1 MSDQASQQI
10 MPSMSRNQRRG
21 LFVLIAGAVTIAVSL
36 MVYFGV
42 NLLPKGYEEAYRLVP
57 EKISRSAMIA
67 VRLPKGVDAS
77 YAKSNIKFDPEISGV
92 WQKNNNPL
100 LGLFVN
106 VVSAKSDYE
115 VVYYRPNEDLKTNRY
130 YRAVLMMTNGE
141 QISADFEAV
150 DDPAIIAIF
159 PKDGSEAPEDTEI
172 TIVFNRPMVPL
183 TTLQNLE
190 SKNIPVEITPQTPG
204 RFKWITTRN
213 LQFIPQDKLQSAS
226 TYTVKVKPGFISMD
240 GIRVKETSVV
250 FYTRRLRYQSF
261 SEGAVPYNQPFI
273 VRFNQ
278 PVDLNRLKDEIA
290 VTDINSNSKVPVS
303 ISYHKATRK
312 FLPTTP
318 QTLTTPGIVDSI
330 AVFFSNLTSF
340 SIFPKQNKVTE
351 TASGDDVN
359 KSVVEI
365 YNQADQFGLAGLW
378 NFNHSYTLSINKA
391 YPLEGDLILDQSQSV
406 TFGVPDFIESVGSES
421 VRAAYSRPEYF
432 DPQGSLIIRFYEEVD
447 LGRSQINGDKI
458 KDITYGEKC
467 REDEYY
473 SYNDCPKITDKK
485 IVKISFNAQLIG
497 LGEKLTVVLDKIVNP
512 NGLTINSD
520 SVTKEL
526 IAFPKFTILKTYPNN
541 GAGSA
546 SVTDFTIC
554 SNNPIIVP
562 EKADSKKHIIG
573 DGEYEVNYWGTSYR
587 IDYIQDN
594 RCDIGQFM
602 TNISY
607 GLAPNSRYSFTLKL
621 EDVFGQGAEENL
633 QFTTGEMPAKN
644 LTFFHFQASYNV
656 TTSSKTKLTYAV
668 QNMEYV
674 NMEICQLD
682 AVSFLKNLNKQSW
695 DGQISSVSLPCESI
709 VKEKISLGQRY
720 WGKNYFQVNI
730 ADYFTDPLG
739 YYILTFS
746 NPNYRRSY
754 WDSKINKPVERQAF
768 ERTYLN
774 VTDLSVMEKRTMPG
788 SYGGGNYLALS
799 KDEKSSLSNLYWVT
813 EIKTLEPVGGALVT
827 LYKGESDFISQGTL
841 ATDSNGIAKT
851 ENIDYAGAVT
861 VNKGN
866 DSTAVPLWE
875 NKMNWAENAYSSRRM
890 YLYTDKPIYRPGQDV
905 FVKGIYRLGYDGNY
919 EIYRDKS
926 VNLKVNNSRYDQ
938 ILSVDL
944 DVSEFGTVNTKV
956 NIDNNAP
963 LGLYSICAESYD
975 CAYFN
980 VLEYEPAAFKVE
992 LKTDKEEYV
1001 SKDTV
1006 NMEIKADYYFGVPV
1020 ETGEAEYTISSQNYY
1035 FDRYK
1040 DGYYHFGVNDICWVG
1055 NCYGEKFIS
1064 RGEATLAN
1072 GIARLSVPADLSL
1085 LFKNEDDRSSK
1096 IIVFDITVKT
1106 NDGRSVSQQKSFI
1119 LHGGDYYIGIIPEK
1133 WFVGKG
1139 EEAGLKIKTVDTTGK
1154 PVAVNSQNLSVY
1166 RVRWDYLKR
1175 QEATGGYSYKWE
1187 KKRDLIN
1194 HYPYS
1199 TDGSGNYR
1207 KSLIFDKEGEYEIEA
1222 FGFDNRGNKIRSVY
1236 TMYVYGEGSVSIR
1249 PTNNTDLEIVP
1260 EKSNLNVGE
1269 KGAIVIKSPF
1279 NKAKAFIALERGK
1292 VFDYQIIDVIGNLY
1306 KFDFDVKGEYAPNIY
1321 LSALL
1326 LSPSGEVKFGQAEF
1340 KIDTPTKE
1348 LNITAK
1354 TNKTHYLPGEQ
1365 VNLSFAVKD
1374 NEGRPVMA
1382 ELSAA
1387 VVDLSV
1393 LALEGNQKKDPVIF
1407 FYGGFPL
1414 TVTTSVNTKNILI
1427 QTDIPTKGGGG
1438 GEASSQDKALAVR
1451 VRGEFKETALW
1462 LADITTG
1469 SDGKAVAQFVLPD
1482 NLTTWQME
1490 TLGVTKDTKLGVN
1503 YLEFKTRKEL
1513 MVVPLKPR
1521 FIVPGDNFT
1530 IGATVFNQSGQSGQF
1545 KVSLKS
1551 GTLNFKDSTEK
1562 TIRLAASSSTTV
1574 YFKVEAPI
1582 NSPTDGTM
1590 SHQFTLS
1597 AKGIGL
1603 EDTVIQLIR
1612 VTANDTFETVSTANY
1627 TREPITKEYIYL
1639 PNNIVKEKGSLKIS
1653 GSATLAV
1660 FVYDGLKYLLEY
1672 PYGCAEQISSRLNA
1686 IAILKSGLNIPNL
1699 GDKIKLEKINYNGK
1713 EYTIDEVAVKGLA
1726 DLYKYQR
1733 PDGGFAL
1740 WGGTDSSFYA
1750 TLSVVEAMNNLSVAG
1765 YSVDKTAIQKGADY
1779 LYKAITTRQDLYSDN
1794 NNLILTAYILS
1805 PLKISDKSG
1814 LLKEKIIKL
1823 TENDLYIREQISTSS
1838 LAYLSLLMDERY
1850 PIQLRSKIYESLD
1863 NRVNIDSRGA
1873 FVEPNDNFGWYY
1885 YETATKDTALY
1896 LKSLAVRKNESPITD
1911 KVLRWLLNSRDK
1923 NGVWGSTNNT
1933 LAAVDALTEFLKW
1946 RKETQADFSL
1956 TVSINDKPIGETRF
1970 NGQNILGQWRKEV
1983 PIKGLAIDENNTVSF
1998 VKKDM
2003 NSLQNGLYYDL
2014 SLKYYLPQ
2022 DQIPPR
2028 DEGFSIIRGIYRLDD
2043 KGNKTPLNEARVGDV
2058 VRVHLAITVPT
2069 DRRFVA
2075 VEDYIPAGFEIVNL
2089 DLATE
2094 EKSLRLA
2101 EKELV
2106 GRELM
2111 PAYKELRD
2119 DKAFLYVDQ
2128 LNPGVYE
2135 YDYYIRALTPGKFN
2149 YLPTL
2154 VYEMYFPE
2162 NFGRAAGSYFVVKQ

>member
-1 MSDQASQQI
+1 MPNQASQQI
-10 MPSMSRNQRRG
+10 TPSMTPNQRRG
-21 LFVLIAGAVTIAVSL
+21 LIVLIAGAVTITVSL
-36 MVYFGV
+36 MIYLGV

-57 EKISRSAMIA
+57 EKISRSAMVS
-67 VRLPKGVDAS
+67 VRLPKGVDPD
-77 YAKSNIKFDPEISGV
+77 YAKNNITFEPLIPGA
-92 WQKNNNPL
+92 WQKNSNPL
-100 LGLFVN
+100 LNFLFETVF
-106 VVSAKSDYE
+106 AKSDYGAI
-115 VVYYRPNEDLKTNRY
+115 YYRPSEDLNVNRY
-130 YRAVLMMTNGE
+130 YRATLIMAGG
-141 QISADFEAV
+141 QKISADFEAV
-150 DDPAIIAIF
+150 DDPEIIAIF

-172 TIVFNRPMVPL
+172 TIIFNRPMVPL
-183 TTLQNLE
+183 TTLENLE
-190 SKNIPVEITPQTPG
+190 AKNVPVEITPQTAG

-226 TYTVKVKPGFISMD
+226 TYTVKVKPGFVSVD

-250 FYTRRLRYQSF
+250 FYTRKLRYQSS
-261 SEGAVPYNQPFI
+261 SESPLPYNRPF
-273 VRFNQ
+273 VLRFNQ
-278 PVDLNRLKDEIA
+278 PVDLNRLKDEITVIDNNTGDNA
-290 VTDINSNSKVPVS
+290 PVTIRYLSKTSAQPL
-303 ISYHKATRK
+303 ISPIPPATNI
-312 FLPTTP
+312 L
-318 QTLTTPGIVDSI
+318 DSI
-330 AVFFSNLTSF
+330 IGFFHDPLPI
-340 SIFPKQNKVTE
+340 SIIPVQNQIGE
-351 TASGDDVN
+351 TGADNSVD

-365 YNQADQFGLAGLW
+365 LNQADRFNRAGLW
-378 NFNHSYTLSINKA
+378 DFDRSYTLTVKKA
-391 YPLEGDLILDQSQSV
+391 YPVNGDLVLNESRTTV
-406 TFGVPDFIESVGSES
+406 FNVPGLIASVGSES
-421 VRAAYSRPEYF
+421 ARTAYSRPDFF
-432 DPQGSLIIRFYEEVD
+432 DPQGSLVIHFYEEID
-447 LGRSQINGDKI
+447 LAKSQIKGDKI
-458 KDITYGEKC
+458 KAVTYGEKC
-467 REDEYY
+467 QEDDFYNY
-473 SYNDCPKITDKK
+473 SDCAKVADKK
-485 IVKISFNAQLIG
+485 VVKISFDYQSIG
-497 LGEKLTVVLDKIVNP
+497 LKEKLTVTLDKIAEM
-512 NGLTINSD
+512 GGMTINNGPL
-520 SVTKEL
+520 TEE
-526 IAFPKFTILKTYPNN
+526 ATTFPKLLILKTLPQN
-541 GAGSA
+541 GAEKA
-546 SVTDFTIC
+546 SVTGFTLCTNTPLLI
-554 SNNPIIVP
+554 P
-562 EKADSKKHIIG
+562 EKSEFKNRLVLDG
-573 DGEYEVNYWGTSYR
+573 DYDINYWGASYR
-587 IDYIQDN
+587 IDFFQDN
-594 RCDIGQFM
+594 RCDVGQFM
-602 TNISY
+602 TQISY
-607 GLAPNSRYSFTLKL
+607 GLAPDSRYSASLKL
-621 EDVFGQGAEENL
+621 EDVFNQQAEGSL
-633 QFTTGEMPAKN
+633 RFITGEMPSKN
-644 LTFFHFQASYNV
+644 LAFFHFQTSYSI
-656 TTSSKTKLTYAV
+656 TTVDKTKLTYAAE
-668 QNMEYV
+668 NMEYV
-674 NMEICQLD
+674 NMEICQLS

-695 DGQISSVSLPCESI
+695 DGQTENVALPCEKT
-709 VKEKISLGQRY
+709 VKEKISLGRRY

-730 ADYFTDPLG
+730 ADYFADPLG

-746 NPNYRRSY
+746 NPNYRRSF
-754 WDSKINKPVERQAF
+754 WDYRTVKPIERQVY
-768 ERTYLN
+768 ERSYLN
-774 VTDLSVMEKRTMPG
+774 VTNLSVMEKRTMPG
-788 SYGGGNYLALS
+788 NYSGGNYLALS

-813 EIKTLEPVGGALVT
+813 DIKTLEPVRGALVT
-827 LYKGESDFISQGTL
+827 LFKGESDFISQGTL
-841 ATDSNGIAKT
+841 ITDSNGIAKT
-851 ENIDYAGAVT
+851 ENINYAGAVT
-861 VNKGN
+861 VSSGH

-919 EIYRDKS
+919 EIYRDKP
-926 VNLKVNNSRYDQ
+926 VNIKVVNSRYDQ
-938 ILSVDL
+938 ILSADL
-944 DVSEFGTVNTKV
+944 DVNEFGTVNTKV

-963 LGLYSICAESYD
+963 LGLYSICTESYD

-992 LKTDKEEYV
+992 LKADKEEYV

-1020 ETGEAEYTISSQNYY
+1020 ETGEAEYTVSSQNYY
-1035 FDRYK
+1035 FDRYQ
-1040 DGYYHFGVNDICWVG
+1040 DGYYHFGVNDTCWVG

-1064 RGEATLAN
+1064 HGKATLTN

-1096 IIVFDITVKT
+1096 IIVFDVTVKT
-1106 NDGRSVSQQKSFI
+1106 NDGRSVSQQKSLI
-1119 LHGGDYYIGIIPEK
+1119 LHAGDYYIGLIPEK

-1139 EEAGLKIKTVDTTGK
+1139 EEAGLKIKTVDATGK
-1154 PVAVNSQNLSVY
+1154 PVAISSQDLSVY

-1207 KSLIFDKEGEYEIEA
+1207 KSLIFDKEGEYEIEV
-1222 FGFDNRGNKIRSVY
+1222 FGFDGRGNKIRSVY

-1260 EKSNLNVGE
+1260 EKSDLNVGE

-1292 VFDYQIIDVIGNLY
+1292 IFDYRIVDITGNLY
-1306 KFDFDVKGEYAPNIY
+1306 RFDFDVKGEYVPNIY

-1354 TNKTHYLPGEQ
+1354 TSKTHYLPGEQ

-1393 LALEGNQKKDPVIF
+1393 LALKGNQKKDPVIF

-1427 QTDIPTKGGGG
+1427 QTNIPTKGGGG

-1462 LADITTG
+1462 LADIRT
-1469 SDGKAVAQFVLPD
+1469 DDLGKAEVQFVLPD

-1530 IGATVFNQSGQSGQF
+1530 IGATVFNQSNQSGQF
-1545 KVSLKS
+1545 KVSIKS
-1551 GTLNFKDSTEK
+1551 DTLNLKDSAEK
-1562 TIRLAASSSTTV
+1562 TIRLSANSSAAV
-1574 YFKVEAPI
+1574 YFRVEASI
-1582 NSPTDGTM
+1582 NPLNIGLI
-1590 SHQFTLS
+1590 SHQFTLE
-1597 AKGIGL
+1597 AKGNGL
-1603 EDTVIQLIR
+1603 ADTVIQSIK
-1612 VTANDTFETVSTANY
+1612 VTPNDTFETVSTANY

-1733 PDGGFAL
+1733 PDGGFSL
-1740 WGGTDSSFYA
+1740 WGSGDSSFYA
-1750 TLSVVEAMNNLSVAG
+1750 TLSAVQAMNNLSLAG
-1765 YSVDKTAIQKGADY
+1765 YPVDKSSVQKGADY
-1779 LYKAITTRQDLYSDN
+1779 LYKEITTRDDLYGDKN
-1794 NNLILTAYILS
+1794 NIILTAYILS
-1805 PLKISDKSG
+1805 AFNDSDKSG
-1814 LLKEKIIKL
+1814 YLKEKIIKL
-1823 TENDLYIREQISTSS
+1823 AENDLYIREQISTSS

-1873 FVEPNDNFGWYY
+1873 FVEPNDSFCWYY

-1896 LKSLAVRKNESPITD
+1896 LKSLAVRKSESPITD

-1923 NGVWGSTNNT
+1923 NGAWSSTNNT

-1956 TVSINDKPIGETRF
+1956 TVSVNDKPVGETRF
-1970 NGQNILGQWRKEV
+1970 NGQNILDQWRKEI
-1983 PIKGLAIDENNTVSF
+1983 PIKGLVIDENNTVSF
-1998 VKKDM
+1998 LKEDL
-2003 NSLQNGLYYDL
+2003 NSTQNGMYYDL

-2028 DEGFSIIRGIYRLDD
+2028 DEGFSVMRGIYQLDD
-2043 KGNKTPLNEARVGDV
+2043 KGNKTPLSEARVGDV
-2058 VRVHLAITVPT
+2058 VRVHLTVTAPT
-2069 DRRFVA
+2069 QRKFVA
-2075 VEDYIPAGFEIVNL
+2075 IEDYIPAGFEIVDLN
-2089 DLATE
+2089 LATE
-2094 EKSLRLA
+2094 AKSLRLM
-2101 EKELV
+2101 EKELI
-2106 GRELM
+2106 GRELI

-2119 DKAFLYVDQ
+2119 DKAFLYIDQ

-2135 YDYYIRALTPGKFN
+2135 YDYYIRALAPGKFN

-2162 NFGRAAGSYFVVKQ
+2162 NFGRTAGSYFVVK